1 MLGVACGAVAT
12 SEVGE
17 AAMAELASVGELS
30 PEKIPDASG
39 GSDGAATAVG
49 FVMSAN
55 SAETA
60 RSLREA
66 SESKLELSTAWA
78 VPLLWMSMSMQV
90 V

>member
-1 MLGVACGAVAT
+1 MTVANVLG
-12 SEVGE
+12 EP
-17 AAMAELASVGELS
+17 AMAELAPVGELS
-30 PEKIPDASG
+30 PPKIPDATG

-66 SESKLELSTAWA
+66 SELNLELSTALA
-78 VPLLWMSMSMQV
+78 VTLPWTMSMSMQV